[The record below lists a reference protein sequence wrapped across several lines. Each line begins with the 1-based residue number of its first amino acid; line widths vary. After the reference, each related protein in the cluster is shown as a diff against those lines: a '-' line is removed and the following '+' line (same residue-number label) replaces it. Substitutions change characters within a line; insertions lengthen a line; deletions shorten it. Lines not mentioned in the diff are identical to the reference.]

1 MARSVIG
8 VNSHNTR
15 LKALLSDAAERKITK
30 VVYKGA
36 DKVRVE
42 ARRLIADGAVQGK
55 GHVPAPPGA
64 PPNWDT
70 GHLANNITTRK
81 IGPMQAATAS
91 EAEYSDPL
99 ENGSSKMAAR
109 PFMSPATENMRAEV
123 TEDVTNQVND
133 IIRKK

>member
-1 MARSVIG
+1 MARSVLG
-8 VNSHNTR
+8 VNGHNTR
-15 LKALLSDAAERKITK
+15 LNSLLSDAAQRKIGK

-42 ARRLIADGAVQGK
+42 ARRLIADGATQGK
-55 GHVPAPPGA
+55 GHTPAPPGA

-81 IGPMQAATAS
+81 TGVMEASTVS

-99 ENGSSKMAAR
+99 ENGTSKMAAR
-109 PFMSPATENMRAEV
+109 PFMSPATNNVREEV
-123 TEDVTNQVND
+123 VEDVTNQVND